1 MLEGDGVGIFEKV
14 IFLQVLWMLIIEV
27 WGKLLNLWRKQNSKK
42 KAETL
47 IFIGKKIKEKEILHV
62 SKSWLESKNKV
73 KG

>member
-27 WGKLLNLWRKQNSKK
+27 WGLWRKQNSKK

-47 IFIGKKIKEKEILHV
+47 ILGNKIKEKEKEILHV
-62 SKSWLESKNKV
+62 SKS
-73 KG
+73 

>member
-1 MLEGDGVGIFEKV
+1 
-14 IFLQVLWMLIIEV
+14 MLIIEV

-47 IFIGKKIKEKEILHV
+47 ILGKKIKEKEKEILHV